1 MYRSPT
7 MEPYATAF
15 HWRSDCLFLYQT
27 RSAVYLFDEEFT
39 PSEAVTTVANLPQ
52 YVVRKLTGS
61 A

>member
-1 MYRSPT
+1 

-61 A
+61 T